1 MNAVIETRDLSKW
14 FGEVVAVNNLSL
26 SICRGVTGLLG
37 PNGAGKTTL
46 IKLML
51 GLYRPSRGTVRVL
64 GEPPRNNLDVLRRVG
79 YCPESDKFYDN
90 LTGYEFVYWMNRF
103 WGMERRAARAAA
115 EEAIEI
121 VKMRERMDDFITEYS
136 RGMRQRIKIA
146 QALAVREDVLLLDE
160 PMAGLD
166 PEGREDMFALIRR
179 LGNEGETVIVS
190 SHILYEIE
198 RVTNNVVLLYQGCI
212 LARGQVRDI
221 RELIDEHPHAVT
233 VACGEPRGLADRF
246 VGDDST
252 LSAQF
257 YDGTVTIRTSDP
269 NGFYQKLNDLM
280 LDDSFEITGIE
291 CPDDNLQSVYDYLVE
306 RGHSAARAGT
316 PASEFGEGRKQ

>member
-14 FGEVVAVNNLSL
+14 FGEVVAVNNLNL
-26 SICRGVTGLLG
+26 SIGSGVTGLLG

-51 GLYRPSRGTVRVL
+51 GLYRPSRGTIRVL

-103 WGMERRAARAAA
+103 WGRDRRAARAAA
-115 EEAIEI
+115 EEAIEV
-121 VKMRERMDDFITEYS
+121 VKMTERMDDYITEYS

-166 PEGREDMFALIRR
+166 PEGREDMFALIHG
-179 LGNEGETVIVS
+179 LGEEGKTVIVS

-233 VACGEPRGLADRF
+233 VACGDPRGLADRF
-246 VGDDST
+246 IGDPST
-252 LSAQF
+252 LSALF
-257 YDGTVTIRTSDP
+257 CDGTVTIMTDDP
-269 NGFYQKLNDLM
+269 NGFYQKLNILV
-280 LDDSFEITGIE
+280 LDGSFDVTSIE

-306 RGHSAARAGT
+306 RGHGAARAGAQAVG
-316 PASEFGEGRKQ
+316 PGDGEIQ